1 MTPVADARS
10 FMMPADTRS
19 PHPAFPTTRRSVVE
33 AIRDAD
39 PDARR
44 GAFDVLV
51 SVYWRPVYA
60 HLRKRWQLQP
70 ADAEDLT
77 QEFFAR
83 SLTNGF
89 LEEYD
94 PARARFRTY
103 VRACLDRF
111 VANVRRDEHRLKRGG
126 GATLVALDFPQVE
139 RELAS
144 SGENGRDGDADAW
157 FEREWIRGLFT
168 DAVADLRAACRD
180 TPREIRFTVFERYDL
195 VPGTDADRPSYRE
208 LGEEVGLPAT
218 QVTNHLAWA
227 RRELRRL
234 VLERL
239 QFLTATDAEFRAEAE
254 DLFGEGDR

>member
-1 MTPVADARS
+1 
-10 FMMPADTRS
+10 
-19 PHPAFPTTRRSVVE
+19 VVE

-39 PDARR
+39 PEARR
-44 GAFDVLV
+44 SAFDVLV
-51 SVYWRPVYA
+51 TAYWRPVYA
-60 HLRKRWQLQP
+60 HLRKRWQLEP

-83 SLTNGF
+83 SLGSGF
-89 LEEYD
+89 LEGYD

-111 VANVRRDEHRLKRGG
+111 VANARRDERRLKRGG
-126 GATLVALDFPQVE
+126 GVSLVPLDFLQVE
-139 RELAS
+139 CELAA
-144 SGENGRDGDADAW
+144 GGGDGRDGDPDAW

-180 TPREIRFTVFERYDL
+180 TPRQIRFAVFERYDL
-195 VPGTDADRPSYRE
+195 VPGSDADRPSYRE
-208 LGEEVGLPAT
+208 LGETLSLPVT

-227 RRELRRL
+227 RRELRRI

-239 QFLTATDAEFRAEAE
+239 RFLTATDAEFRAEAE
-254 DLFGEGDR
+254 DLFGEGDS

>member
-1 MTPVADARS
+1 M
-10 FMMPADTRS
+10 
-19 PHPAFPTTRRSVVE
+19 VE
-33 AIRDAD
+33 AIRGAD
-39 PDARR
+39 PEARR

-51 SVYWRPVYA
+51 TAYWRPVYA
-60 HLRKRWQLQP
+60 HLRKRWQLEP

-83 SLTNGF
+83 SLASGF
-89 LEEYD
+89 LEGYD

-111 VANVRRDEHRLKRGG
+111 VANARRDERRLKRGG
-126 GATLVALDFPQVE
+126 GVTLVPLDFLQVE
-139 RELAS
+139 RELAA
-144 SGENGRDGDADAW
+144 GDGDGRDGDPDAW

-180 TPREIRFTVFERYDL
+180 TPRQIRFAVFERYDL
-195 VPGTDADRPSYRE
+195 VPESDADRPSYRE
-208 LGEEVGLPAT
+208 LAEALSLPVT

-239 QFLTATDAEFRAEAE
+239 RFLTATDAEFRAEAE
-254 DLFGEGDR
+254 DLFGEGDS